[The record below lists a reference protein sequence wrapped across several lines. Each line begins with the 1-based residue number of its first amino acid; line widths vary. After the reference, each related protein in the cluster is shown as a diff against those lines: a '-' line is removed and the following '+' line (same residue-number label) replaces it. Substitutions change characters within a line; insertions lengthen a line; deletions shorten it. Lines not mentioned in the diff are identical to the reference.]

1 MIKLNLLLFILFQLN
16 IEVIY
21 LIIII
26 KKKMRAIYTF
36 QPTYFPYI
44 FIKNINFNLIFFQSN
59 YYFQYSQ
66 TNKKKIKRIFL
77 K

>member
-44 FIKNINFNLIFFQSN
+44 LDNNNDKES
-59 YYFQYSQ
+59 
-66 TNKKKIKRIFL
+66 
-77 K
+77 